1 MLDER
6 GTLQKVQQ
14 SDPDATDTIMTIRDH
29 LLRYCEF
36 LCGSHHEAEDVVQ
49 TTLLKA
55 LPILQGG
62 KEHSNVT
69 ALLRRIAK
77 NTWLDYVRK
86 RDKCDLQSPAQ
97 LSTLTDCVQPEER
110 FEVEAAL
117 RLLMRQLTSRQRI
130 VFLLCEVFEYTD
142 REAAD
147 LLSTSR
153 GAIKAMLHRARA
165 SLNALPACKDF
176 SRDREAAQ
184 KEILEA
190 YVAAF
195 HAADIRALIH
205 LCQDDTLDP
214 VLATGKVLRFAQR
227 QVSGSQKKSG
237 VKMSLLAAA

>member
-1 MLDER
+1 VLDQK
-6 GTLQKVQQ
+6 GILQQVQQ
-14 SDPDATDTIMTIRDH
+14 SDPDATDTLITIRGH

-49 TTLLKA
+49 MTLLKA
-55 LPILQGG
+55 LPILQGN
-62 KEHSNVT
+62 KEHPNVS

-77 NTWLDYVRK
+77 NTWLDNVRK

-97 LSTLTDCVQPEER
+97 LSALTDYVQPEER

-117 RLLMRQLTSRQRI
+117 RLLMRRLTSRQRI

-142 REAAD
+142 REAAE
-147 LLSTSR
+147 LLGTSR

-165 SLNALPACKDF
+165 SLNTIPACKD
-176 SRDREAAQ
+176 SSSDTEDEQ
-184 KEILEA
+184 KEILKA

-195 HAADIRALIH
+195 YAADIRAFIH

-214 VLATGKVLRFAQR
+214 VLATSKVLRFAQR
-227 QVSGSQKKSG
+227 QISESQKSSDME
-237 VKMSLLAAA
+237 MSFLAAA